1 MRVIMTTSV
10 VRVVV
15 VVVVVVFIVVVVV
28 VVVLFVSSS
37 YSSGIEVRIYS
48 FAPSSALIQMQ
59 FVKSLPIECYS
70 GKGGTADPYLKAVGS
85 NLNPD
90 TV

>member
-1 MRVIMTTSV
+1 MTTSV

-15 VVVVVVFIVVVVV
+15 VVVVVFIVVVVVVV